1 MSDDLFDNLT
11 RSPKSKVRARCPA
24 CNASVLLRDNA
35 EIWDPVT
42 CPECNT
48 LLEIVDL
55 RPPTLDYAQGDTEEE
70 WEEEEWEDDEWED
83 QSTRKNKR
91 R

>member
-1 MSDDLFDNLT
+1 MNDETLKSEG
-11 RSPKSKVRARCPA
+11 RSPKNKLRGRCPS
-24 CNASVLLRDNA
+24 CNALVNLRDAA
-35 EIWDPVT
+35 EVWDLVN

-55 RPPTLDYAQGDTEEE
+55 RPPTLDYADGDPEEENWDDEE
-70 WEEEEWEDDEWED
+70 WEEEDDHR
-83 QSTRKNKR
+83 SR

>member
-11 RSPKSKVRARCPA
+11 RSPKSKIRARCPA
-24 CNASVLLRDNA
+24 CNAPVLLRDNA
-35 EIWDPVT
+35 EVWDPVT
-42 CPECNT
+42 CPECDT

-55 RPPTLDYAQGDTEEE
+55 RPPTLDYAQGSLEDD
-70 WEEEEWEDDEWED
+70 WEDDEWEE
-83 QSTRKNKR
+83 RENRGKKR